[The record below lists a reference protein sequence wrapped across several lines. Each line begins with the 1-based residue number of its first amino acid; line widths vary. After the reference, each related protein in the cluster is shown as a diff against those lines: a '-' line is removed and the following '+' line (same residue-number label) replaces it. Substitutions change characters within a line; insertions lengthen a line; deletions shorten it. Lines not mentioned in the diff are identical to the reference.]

1 MAAWLAEQLQAPFEL
16 IHVFDDGAQPALP
29 RDGLLMDPVIRGDVA
44 ARLND
49 RTRALALAD
58 LKSLAQDLLT
68 PDAACEVLDGRVVPT
83 LLSAA
88 ADRRAVL
95 LLSGTAARA
104 GLDHVLQGSV
114 SGRLAAEAPCPVV
127 TVPPAAAIAD
137 VGPVVV
143 GDDGSAHA
151 RRALLHATALAARLR
166 RGLIR
171 LEVDEGDP
179 VEVIGATANDLRAC
193 LIATGTRGRGSL
205 RAELF
210 GSVSTGL
217 VQAAGRPVM
226 LVPASAGEPPESGD
240 GNARDR
246 PVHDRYASSSGSR
259 RRG

>member
-1 MAAWLAEQLQAPFEL
+1 M
-16 IHVFDDGAQPALP
+16 
-29 RDGLLMDPVIRGDVA
+29 
-44 ARLND
+44 
-49 RTRALALAD
+49 
-58 LKSLAQDLLT
+58 
-68 PDAACEVLDGRVVPT
+68 
-83 LLSAA
+83 
-88 ADRRAVL
+88 
-95 LLSGTAARA
+95 
-104 GLDHVLQGSV
+104 

-151 RRALLHATALAARLR
+151 RRALLHAAALAARLQR
-166 RGLIR
+166 ELIR
-171 LEVDEGDP
+171 LEVDEGDV
-179 VEVIGATANDLRAC
+179 VEVIGSKANDLRAC

-246 PVHDRYASSSGSR
+246 PVHDRYSRAQVLAAGVDAADVVGLRRLRTAGRQGSGRRRSNPGTALHGRRADTARTYLPIPHCRADTTSGSFPQTLAPHR
-259 RRG
+259 NRVTEPPSRADKPRVVAARVAREAVPCRYGT